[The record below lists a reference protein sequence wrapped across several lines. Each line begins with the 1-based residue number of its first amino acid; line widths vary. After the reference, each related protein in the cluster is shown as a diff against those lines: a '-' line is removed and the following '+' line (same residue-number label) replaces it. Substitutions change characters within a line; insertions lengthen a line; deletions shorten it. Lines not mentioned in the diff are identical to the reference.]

1 MTPGVASF
9 QASAYKVS
17 TPVYEGPLDLLLQL
31 IEHAEL
37 DITRLALALV
47 TDQYLDH
54 LRRMQA
60 LAAQEPGEF
69 PWAVEE
75 VSAFLVIA
83 AKLIQIKSEALLPR
97 PPTRQPGEEDPGEA
111 LALQLMA
118 YKRYRQIADLLSQ
131 REAAGLRTYLRL
143 APPPKIEGTVDLT
156 GLGLSD
162 LVEAAQVIFAQASLK
177 LPLSTIVAPP
187 RVTIREKIHLLTQV
201 FFRQKAIT
209 FQNLIKENRTRLD
222 IVVTFLAV
230 LELVKR
236 HFVQARQDQLFGD
249 ISLESTENWNQE
261 EDFELEFGE

>member
-1 MTPGVASF
+1 MNPGVASF

-31 IEHAEL
+31 IERAEL

-47 TDQYLDH
+47 TDQYLEH
-54 LRRMQA
+54 LHRMQA
-60 LAAQEPGEF
+60 LVAEETNDI
-69 PWAVEE
+69 PWSAEE

-83 AKLIQIKSEALLPR
+83 ARLVQIKSEALLPR

-131 REAAGLRTYLRL
+131 REEAGLRTYLRL
-143 APPPKIEGTVDLT
+143 APPPKVEGTVDLT
-156 GLGLSD
+156 GLGLAD
-162 LVEAAQVIFAQASLK
+162 LAEAAQTIFALSSSK
-177 LPLSTIVAPP
+177 LPLSTMVAPP
-187 RVTIREKIHLLTQV
+187 RVTIREKIHLLTQI
-201 FFRQKAIT
+201 FFRQKEIT
-209 FQNLIKENRTRLD
+209 FQNLIKENHTRLD
-222 IVVTFLAV
+222 IVVTFLAI

-236 HFVQARQDQLFGD
+236 HFVQAKQESLFGD
-249 ISLESTENWNQE
+249 ISLEPTENWNQE